1 MPDGSMAARQTVC
14 WDAGPTVEP
23 PLLGALK
30 FVPLE
35 KRCLGCFGPEKLDMF
50 NNMFNN
56 MSDILIIPIIIVRYY
71 WSSQYVP
78 NYWLVIC
85 QWLSHC
91 SGEFDTGVPRGPSAG
106 GMDQQLSVAGVVPWL
121 TWNLLGLSF
130 RNTQERQ
137 GAWSSILVG
146 GLEHEFYFPIY
157 WVSNHPNWLIF
168 FRGVQTTNQYNFPGN
183 ILNC

>member
-1 MPDGSMAARQTVC
+1 MPDGSTAARQTVC

-121 TWNLLGLSF
+121 PWNLFGLSF
-130 RNTQERQ
+130 GNTQERQ
-137 GAWSSILVG
+137 GAWSSIIFLETSCTELLVLTRFSLRFSQIQG
-146 GLEHEFYFPIY
+146 DVL
-157 WVSNHPNWLIF
+157 
-168 FRGVQTTNQYNFPGN
+168 GVCPKNGTNTAKCTGW
-183 ILNC
+183 

>member
-71 WSSQYVP
+71 
-78 NYWLVIC
+78 
-85 QWLSHC
+85 
-91 SGEFDTGVPRGPSAG
+91 
-106 GMDQQLSVAGVVPWL
+106 
-121 TWNLLGLSF
+121 
-130 RNTQERQ
+130 
-137 GAWSSILVG
+137 
-146 GLEHEFYFPIY
+146 
-157 WVSNHPNWLIF
+157 
-168 FRGVQTTNQYNFPGN
+168 
-183 ILNC
+183 